1 MKPWLESN
9 NNKVSSVQNE
19 GESVVAEQF
28 IRTLKYKNQIY
39 DSNTKKSIHQ

>member
-9 NNKVSSVQNE
+9 NNKVSSVQNQ

-28 IRTLKYKNQIY
+28 IRTLKYKN
-39 DSNTKKSIHQ
+39 